1 MIAVTLAA
9 ILSAPIAA
17 PMTLRGILLPI
28 LGVMLGSGFH
38 PGLFGQI
45 GNWTITVA
53 VLPIYIVM
61 AFGVADLFYRKIG
74 HYDPVTAYFSSA
86 PGGLNEM
93 MILGAEAG
101 GNERRIALAHASRIL
116 VVVSFI
122 SLFFSIVFD
131 VTSSGQARNYIPFAA
146 IPLGDL
152 MLLLGCA
159 VAGAWVAPFLRLPAP
174 QILGPMILSGIVH
187 LTGMTDAPPPSIA
200 VNVAQLVMGTVVG
213 CRFYGVAAREIGRD
227 MLLASG
233 ASGSMIVVALLTA
246 YGVTTLSGVPFQ
258 QTFLTFSPGGLPEMS
273 LLAIAM
279 SADVAYVATIHI
291 LRITIVVAIAPPVF
305 RILREWR

>member
-9 ILSAPIAA
+9 TLSTPIAA
-17 PMTLRGILLPI
+17 PMALRSALLPI
-28 LGVMLGSGFH
+28 LGVMLGAGFR
-38 PGLFGQI
+38 PGLFAQI
-45 GNWTITVA
+45 ADWTITVVA
-53 VLPIYIVM
+53 LPIYIAAAFGM
-61 AFGVADLFYRKIG
+61 AFLFYRKIG
-74 HYDPVTAYFSSA
+74 RYDVVTAYYSSA

-116 VVVSFI
+116 FVVSFI
-122 SLFFSIVFD
+122 SFYFAVVFE
-131 VTSSGQARNYIPFAA
+131 VSSTGQARNYIPFAA
-146 IPLGDL
+146 VPPADL
-152 MLLLGCA
+152 LLLLGCA
-159 VAGAWVAPFLRLPAP
+159 VAGAWLAPYLRLPAP
-174 QILGPMILSGIVH
+174 LVLGPMILSGAVH
-187 LTGMTDAPPPSIA
+187 LAGVTNAPPPSFA
-200 VNVAQLVMGTVVG
+200 VNAAQLVMGTVVG

-233 ASGSMIVVALLTA
+233 ASGSMIAMALLSA
-246 YGVTTLSGVPFQ
+246 YIVTTLSGVSIQ

-291 LRITIVVAIAPPVF
+291 LRITIVIAVAPLVF
-305 RILREWR
+305 RLLRRKR